1 MKAGFIK
8 KSLLCLLL
16 AILII
21 SSSALCVSA
30 ADRTLTITSDKLN
43 VVVKTDAS
51 IAVTESITIVFDGH
65 WNGFSITLPG
75 RAGSVIKN
83 VKVSENGKTYTY
95 NPGTDYGPPGTY
107 LTKKEGNGL
116 LVDWSINATNET
128 RTFIVNYEITN
139 VVKIYN
145 DTADLYWKFIGNE
158 DNELSINSVTINMT
172 LPANA
177 KNYVQGEDIKFWTHV
192 PTVINGEASF
202 SGANSIIW
210 QASPLP
216 AKTYLESR
224 VIMPTALFSSA
235 PSSAY
240 TNKNMLTEI
249 LKEEQS
255 LADKTNLERKL
266 QKIQVYGALGILLA
280 TIIAIFLIWNKYGK
294 PHKAEFD
301 GDYYRE
307 LPKTYSP
314 AELNFFMNKTKV
326 TSPAFLATLLDLARR
341 KYYKIEEIT
350 QMEDRL
356 LFDKEITTY
365 RLTRTEAEGNDVL
378 QPHEKKFMDLL
389 FDDISL
395 DGKSLTLEDIEHYS
409 KKSKTFYNFWNSWTA
424 LVQVETRKYNFFD
437 KPGKILKT
445 TTLIGFLMFVLC
457 FFLFT
462 RFTVFAILLFVS
474 SMLLIIIPNTF
485 KRRSKE
491 AEEDFAKWKAFKRF
505 LLHFSQME
513 KHEIPSL
520 VIWEHY
526 LVYAAALGIAKEVL
540 KQLKL
545 VFTDLSQD
553 GYHFGYGW
561 FYFGHAGIHGIDT
574 FSNSFDNFANN
585 IEHSLRTAA
594 SKASSGSGHGGGFSV
609 GGGGGGGGSS
619 FGGR

>member
-1 MKAGFIK
+1 MKTGFIK

-21 SSSALCVSA
+21 SSSALCISA
-30 ADRTLTITSDKLN
+30 ADRTMTITSDKLN
-43 VVVKTDAS
+43 VVVKSDAS
-51 IAVTESITIVFDGH
+51 MAVTETVTIVFDGH
-65 WNGFSITLPG
+65 WNGVYRTLPG

-83 VKVSENGKTYTY
+83 VTVSENGKSFTY
-95 NPGTDYGPPGTY
+95 NPGTSYGPAGTY
-107 LTKKEGNGL
+107 IAYKKGDGVYL
-116 LVDWSINATNET
+116 DWSIDVTDQT
-128 RTFIVNYEITN
+128 KTYVIYYEITN
-139 VVKIYN
+139 AVLIYN
-145 DTADLYWKFIGNE
+145 DTADLYWKFIGE
-158 DNELSINSVTINMT
+158 DNEAKINNVSVNMT
-172 LPANA
+172 LPADA
-177 KNYVQGEDIKFWTHV
+177 KNYVQGEDIKIWGHG
-192 PTVINGEASF
+192 PINGEVSF

-216 AKTYLESR
+216 SNTFLESR
-224 VIMPTALFSSA
+224 VVMPTALFSSA

-240 TNKNMLTEI
+240 INKSMLSEI

-255 LADKTNLERKL
+255 FADKANLERII
-266 QKIQVYGALGILLA
+266 QKFQVFGALFILLA
-280 TIIAIFLIWNKYGK
+280 AIITIFLIWNKYGK
-294 PHKAEFD
+294 AHKAEFD

-307 LPKTYSP
+307 LPRTYSP

-326 TSPAFLATLLDLARR
+326 TSSAFLATLLDLARR
-341 KYYKIEEIT
+341 KYYKIDEIT

-365 RLTRTEAEGNDVL
+365 RLTRTETEGSDVL

-395 DGKSLTLEDIEHYS
+395 DNKTLTLEDIEHYS
-409 KKSKTFYNFWNSWTA
+409 KKSKIFYTFWTSWTA
-424 LVQVETRKYNFFD
+424 LVQSGTRKYNFFD
-437 KPGKILKT
+437 KPGKITKT

-474 SMLLIIIPNTF
+474 SMLLITIPNTF

-491 AEEDFAKWKAFKRF
+491 AEEDYAKWKAFKRF

-553 GYHFGYGW
+553 GYRFGYGW
-561 FYFGHAGIHGIDT
+561 FYFGHAGIHGIDR
-574 FSNSFDNFANN
+574 FSNSFDSFTNN

-594 SKASSGSGHGGGFSV
+594 SKASSGSGHGGGFS
-609 GGGGGGGGSS
+609 GGGGGGGGGGG